1 MASWVFCNCCF
12 RPPHR
17 TSCFSLT
24 NCGHVY
30 CDVCLGKGR
39 KGECLI
45 CKVPCHTLL
54 LSEHMD
60 ADIRAL
66 FLGIDGLCRK
76 YSRETSQ
83 VSEFQEKHR
92 KRLLAF
98 YREKISKLE
107 ECLRRSGLQTEQL
120 RSTRLSQ
127 QTTFSTMK
135 TPVLTPSAKPGGRT
149 PLPHRSAT
157 SDRVEAMQVDP
168 APSPARKP
176 EVSAGPAR
184 ISLISPPQDGHM
196 GWRPEAPS
204 VQKPGICPPSPAA
217 LPLCAR
223 RGGLRRN
230 TSPHRLLSLAHV
242 SGTATLPSVF
252 WTDQLVLGRRGCHMH
267 VLPQASGRDRSS
279 LL

>member
-196 GWRPEAPS
+196 GGVAHRGPQLPGLTPRRSDLSQALRIPPLPVPGKGLSQAP
-204 VQKPGICPPSPAA
+204 VPWAPGRAGPRASPGHTPRQPISISALLQRQRAGSAGLGGAPP
-217 LPLCAR
+217 R
-223 RGGLRRN
+223 
-230 TSPHRLLSLAHV
+230 T
-242 SGTATLPSVF
+242 
-252 WTDQLVLGRRGCHMH
+252 
-267 VLPQASGRDRSS
+267 
-279 LL
+279 